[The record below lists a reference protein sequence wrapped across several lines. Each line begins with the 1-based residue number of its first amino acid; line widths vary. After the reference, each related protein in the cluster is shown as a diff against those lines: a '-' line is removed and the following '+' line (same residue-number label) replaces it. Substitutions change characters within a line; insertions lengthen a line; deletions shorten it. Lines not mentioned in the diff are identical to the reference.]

1 MKVRVFLSVIL
12 EVVLLLIVPLTS
24 FAQSEPTHIYL
35 PLASSA
41 SSADA
46 TTASTD
52 AIYVDTDNA
61 TANTTELAQFHRDRG
76 ERLVRVMTRNLYF
89 GADLTPLITAPDL
102 NAFVAAASTIYQ
114 KALATDFPARAK
126 AIAKEI
132 AATNPTFV
140 GLQEAAIW
148 RTGPAFDPAP
158 AATVQVDFVQ
168 LILDELARR
177 HESYKILIAA
187 PGFDAESPTVLGFDI
202 RLSLQ
207 DVILVRTDNKTEDL
221 KLSNLQ
227 TGRYTA
233 VLTLPS
239 PAGTVTFPR
248 QWAAVDAQLHG
259 KAFRF
264 VTTHLEAVAAPVRV
278 AQAQELLAGPLQTT
292 LPVIW
297 VGDFNSE
304 PSATGDAAAVI
315 LAGGLKDVWPV
326 AHPANP
332 GFTCCQ
338 AEDLRNPTSQLNQR
352 IDLVWTQ
359 GNLGVVDAR
368 LVGAKP
374 SNRTASGV
382 WPSDHAGVVATLALG
397 K

>member
-1 MKVRVFLSVIL
+1 M
-12 EVVLLLIVPLTS
+12 LLLILPLTS
-24 FAQSEPTHIYL
+24 FAQSEPTHVYL
-35 PLASSA
+35 PLAVSGVT
-41 SSADA
+41 ADA
-46 TTASTD
+46 ATD
-52 AIYVDTDNA
+52 AAIYVDTDAASTNA
-61 TANTTELAQFHRDRG
+61 FELAQFHADQSDRFI
-76 ERLVRVMTRNLYF
+76 RVMTRNLYF
-89 GADLTPLITAPDL
+89 GTDLTPLITAPDL
-102 NAFVAAASTIYQ
+102 NAFVVAASTAYQ

-126 AIAKEI
+126 AIASEI
-132 AATNPTFV
+132 AATDPTFV

-158 AATVQVDFVQ
+158 ATTVQVDFVQ
-168 LILDELARR
+168 LILAELARR
-177 HESYKILIAA
+177 HASYKILVSA
-187 PGFDAESPTVLGFDI
+187 PGFDAESPTILGFDV

-207 DVILVRTDNKTEDL
+207 DVILVRTDSKTEDL
-221 KLSNLQ
+221 KLSNIQ

-233 VLTLPS
+233 ILTLPS
-239 PAGTVTFPR
+239 PAGAITFPR
-248 QWAAVDAQLHG
+248 QWASVDAKLHG
-259 KAFRF
+259 KSFRF

-278 AQAQELLAGPLQTT
+278 AQAQELLAGPLQTA
-292 LPVIW
+292 LPVIL

-304 PSATGDAAAVI
+304 PNAAGDAAAVV
-315 LAGGLKDVWPV
+315 LAGGLQDVWPV
-326 AHPANP
+326 AHPSNP

-359 GNLGVVDAR
+359 GNLSVVDAR